1 MKKLFLL
8 GCIIFACLI
17 TMAQS
22 KTFVVCNPIGKEL
35 VAEEKNTIR
44 EAIITH
50 IINIGYFV
58 PEQQMLIR
66 ERDVLQNVLNVQKE
80 ASNLNEIEELY
91 KKKQML
97 ENIQQQIVKQK
108 PEQTFIVSSAVDMKN
123 ICGLGKKFQGDFVL
137 VTDVSTFFDKVR
149 ILCKII
155 DVKSAA
161 VILEESQNIEDSKK
175 ISSYTQQIIENLFV
189 NFSQR
194 HQFATLEPNKEQ
206 SSQKGWVPPI
216 LPSKREKE
224 PVSKE
229 DDDEKRLAEQNAKLD
244 AQKAKEEK
252 RFWVPPIL
260 PSKREKEPVS
270 KEDDDEK
277 RLAEQ
282 NAKLDAQK
290 AKEEKRF
297 AEQNT
302 KGKKTPF
309 APKEEILS
317 KENES
322 VIKIEAIGYV
332 VPIKDL
338 VIHFNKMRAT
348 LAGKVKKW
356 EQTLYP
362 YIEKMNENQAIFL
375 QTEKEWNEKL
385 RTTLKTSDEMKN
397 LQTKLKS
404 QRKIYEQSV
413 KNLQTVGSSVIKQ
426 LNELLTTNLKSTE
439 SQFKETMQKI
449 TLDAPQTTISAKA
462 VVPFSNRIENLQTL
476 PYLKPTDELVNWIQ
490 DIEHSFYQIIE
501 SNNQKV
507 KSIVEKDKD
516 LEQQL
521 SSKNKQLSEFQK
533 DSKKNK
539 NEIVALKKEIGKI
552 VASRKELSSQT
563 GKNSKVLMGLMKNY
577 NKKIQKNYNEKMK
590 NAIQE
595 IDASFKKN

>member
-206 SSQKGWVPPI
+206 SSQKG
-216 LPSKREKE
+216 
-224 PVSKE
+224 
-229 DDDEKRLAEQNAKLD
+229 
-244 AQKAKEEK
+244 
-252 RFWVPPIL
+252 WVPPIL